1 MSGAFCDIRLTE
13 SSKDTDANS
22 LNSTKVIFKGLD
34 YTAYVLHETEAPQG
48 YNIVADTTIPATA
61 LVTLKGT
68 ITDNVGKIATS
79 ESDPDVGVVSVIN
92 ETGTELPS
100 TGGMGTTI
108 LYVGGSILVILA
120 AVLLIT
126 KRRMNA
132 DE

>member
-1 MSGAFCDIRLTE
+1 M
-13 SSKDTDANS
+13 
-22 LNSTKVIFKGLD
+22 
-34 YTAYVLHETEAPQG
+34 
-48 YNIVADTTIPATA
+48 
-61 LVTLKGT
+61 
-68 ITDNVGKIATS
+68 GKIATS